1 MISGFAPKV
10 NFPRFNRT
18 DVLRATVLFLRLA
31 SLGAAVAY
39 AVVAG
44 H

>member
-1 MISGFAPKV
+1 
-10 NFPRFNRT
+10 
-18 DVLRATVLFLRLA
+18 VLRATVLFLRLA